1 MATEAI
7 RQLRPSGRAIALF
20 LPAAAAIAAMLLA
33 AGVAYA
39 LGLRVGS
46 AHIATAGVKCVPNTL
61 NRSALLPGTHVA
73 VSPLPG
79 TYTASPATEISM
91 LGAPPGALRTLRVIG
106 SSTGAHTGSLQAFS
120 QGDGVA
126 FVPTT
131 TFTPGEAVTVRG
143 TVAGSRGRIVP
154 FAYRFTV
161 AEQDNGLYSYSP
173 ALSQD
178 PGEEQHFLSRPDLT
192 PPELVVT
199 ARSSASAAGDIF
211 AAPYAGHGPSGPMI
225 FDEAG
230 NLVWFHPLPKGV
242 EGANLQVQHDEGKTV
257 LTWWQGRITPQGFG
271 QGEEIID
278 DSTYSQIGH
287 VLAGNGYLA
296 DLHEFEIRSDGTA
309 LLTVLHPIECDLS
322 AYGGPAVGAATD
334 SIFQEVDLRTGLVR
348 REWHSLDH
356 VSPSES
362 FSRAAG
368 TSRAWPQDYFH
379 MNSVDQVAGGR
390 TLISARN
397 TWTLYVLSTT
407 TGQITSRIGGRH
419 STVRLSAGAATAFQ
433 HDATVLPNGTISVFD
448 NGAVPVVHKQ
458 SRAIILAVDA
468 ARGTASLIAQ
478 YLHPHPLSSGSQG
491 NVQALSNGDLFVG
504 WGSQPYFSEFSAG
517 GALLYDAH
525 MHGSYQSYR
534 AYRFPWT
541 GAPSEAPAVAVS
553 SAGAGSPLTVHA
565 SWNGDTRTAAWAVL
579 AGPSPSEL
587 APVAS
592 AARTGFE
599 TSVNTPGP
607 AAYVA
612 VEALDGSGNVLGI
625 SPTVAG

>member
-1 MATEAI
+1 M
-7 RQLRPSGRAIALF
+7 
-20 LPAAAAIAAMLLA
+20 
-33 AGVAYA
+33 
-39 LGLRVGS
+39 
-46 AHIATAGVKCVPNTL
+46 KCVPNTL

-79 TYTASPATEISM
+79 TYTASPNTEISM

-106 SSTGAHTGSLQAFS
+106 SSTGPHTGSLQAFS

-126 FVPTT
+126 FVPTLP
-131 TFTPGEAVTVRG
+131 FTAGEAVTVRG
-143 TVAGSRGRIVP
+143 SVAGSRGRVVP

-173 ALSQD
+173 ALSEH
-178 PGEEQHFLSRPDLT
+178 PAEEQHFLSRPDLT
-192 PPELVVT
+192 PPEMVVT

-296 DLHEFEIRSDGTA
+296 DLHEFAIRSNGTA

-362 FSRAAG
+362 FSPAAG
-368 TSRAWPQDYFH
+368 TSRAWPEDYFH
-379 MNSVDQVAGGR
+379 MNSVDQVAGGQHADLGAQHVDALCPEHDDGPDHR
-390 TLISARN
+390 AA
-397 TWTLYVLSTT
+397 
-407 TGQITSRIGGRH
+407 
-419 STVRLSAGAATAFQ
+419 SAGATPPCGFRRRRHRLPARRDGAAERDHQ
-433 HDATVLPNGTISVFD
+433 RVRQRRRAGGAQTVARDHPRGGRGQGHSQPD
-448 NGAVPVVHKQ
+448 RPVPAPH
-458 SRAIILAVDA
+458 SRCPPA
-468 ARGTASLIAQ
+468 ARATSRRW
-478 YLHPHPLSSGSQG
+478 P
-491 NVQALSNGDLFVG
+491 NGDLFVG

-534 AYRFPWT
+534 SYRFPWA
-541 GAPSEAPAVAVS
+541 GAPAEAPAVAVS

-565 SWNGDTRTAAWAVL
+565 SWNGDTRTAAWTVL
-579 AGPSPSEL
+579 AGPSPSAL

-592 AARTGFE
+592 AAAHR
-599 TSVNTPGP
+599 
-607 AAYVA
+607 
-612 VEALDGSGNVLGI
+612 L
-625 SPTVAG
+625 